1 MTGALTNTKICP
13 HRIQEQITSASEQY
27 WVPSLWMK
35 ISQHPAFFFRV
46 FNYRDQ
52 HYNQECHPQTVEH
65 CAAAL
70 NDIINEKIST
80 KEV

>member
-1 MTGALTNTKICP
+1 MKKTVEHCA
-13 HRIQEQITSASEQY
+13 ITVIMVFLKFPGILPVNSTASC
-27 WVPSLWMK
+27 
-35 ISQHPAFFFRV
+35 FFFRV

-52 HYNQECHPQTVEH
+52 HYNQECHPKTVEH

>member
-13 HRIQEQITSASEQY
+13 QRIQEQIA
-27 WVPSLWMK
+27 
-35 ISQHPAFFFRV
+35 QHPAFFFRV